1 MANSISLIA
10 ESIGVSVAT
19 VIVVSQGY
27 RKSARV
33 QAAIAKA
40 LNRRPEEIWPD
51 RYEPEQAFDTR
62 TKNFELRHSQKSP
75 LERHLSELRAERIR
89 RRLRDAGI
97 SMKAFSASLGRPSSD
112 VRAVMLGERW
122 SDQIEGE
129 IAKTLNVRAADL
141 WPERYNGS
149 FLSPKHVTKEKIP
162 TSRKSRRKAQTVAGI
177 DSDLVAERKL
187 EKQTKHL
194 EAKAVKAEMDGMP
207 AKAVRY
213 RLLLSGHSCADV
225 AKELNRKVD
234 AVYSAIAGRSKSPRI
249 IENIAQKIGVSFD
262 DLWSKIFGEA
272 PARLSSS
279 PVNVEEPRQVK
290 AHSGSRRK
298 SHYLA
303 PEQMEDIS
311 KMWFDREYSSRGIA
325 AATNI
330 SLGKLNRT
338 FGPRGMGDKRHM
350 ARKASLKT

>member
-1 MANSISLIA
+1 MTDLKPDLAKHQRLKAELMANGYSISLIA

-272 PARLSSS
+272 PARLSGHAA
-279 PVNVEEPRQVK
+279 PQGAGRGG
-290 AHSGSRRK
+290 ADRR
-298 SHYLA
+298 
-303 PEQMEDIS
+303 P
-311 KMWFDREYSSRGIA
+311 
-325 AATNI
+325 
-330 SLGKLNRT
+330 
-338 FGPRGMGDKRHM
+338 P
-350 ARKASLKT
+350 